1 MKEEEEEEEGSESV
15 VARRKGCF
23 QNALCIPTQKLQ
35 LQCIQRG
42 HSSNI
47 PISRFA
53 WRTIPSRDASAC
65 AWFPQQASITTTT
78 TTTITTTTLPHYHYY
93 YKSSFGKI
101 REIKCFSRMDD
112 TLEDAYPAAA
122 VAAEPTATTE
132 MVAASVITAITIKSR

>member
-1 MKEEEEEEEGSESV
+1 MKEEEEEEGSESV

-47 PISRFA
+47 PISHFA
-53 WRTIPSRDASAC
+53 WRTIPSR
-65 AWFPQQASITTTT
+65 
-78 TTTITTTTLPHYHYY
+78 
-93 YKSSFGKI
+93 
-101 REIKCFSRMDD
+101 
-112 TLEDAYPAAA
+112 AAA
-122 VAAEPTATTE
+122 AAAAAEPAATTE

>member
-1 MKEEEEEEEGSESV
+1 MKEEEEEEGSESV

-53 WRTIPSRDASAC
+53 WRTIPSR
-65 AWFPQQASITTTT
+65 
-78 TTTITTTTLPHYHYY
+78 
-93 YKSSFGKI
+93 
-101 REIKCFSRMDD
+101 
-112 TLEDAYPAAA
+112 AAA
-122 VAAEPTATTE
+122 AAAAAAEPAATTE

>member
-1 MKEEEEEEEGSESV
+1 MKEEEKEEEEEEGSESV

-53 WRTIPSRDASAC
+53 WRTIPSRA
-65 AWFPQQASITTTT
+65 
-78 TTTITTTTLPHYHYY
+78 
-93 YKSSFGKI
+93 
-101 REIKCFSRMDD
+101 
-112 TLEDAYPAAA
+112 AAA
-122 VAAEPTATTE
+122 VAAESVATTE